1 MIKLKELLSLRE
13 MVYTHQVKPKHKDK
27 MNRETKILEHNTFAT
42 LQPPPDNDSNT
53 TLNEINKLAKIE
65 PDKKRVERGDDVKKL
80 FYPLI
85 KEIKSVDKEHIDLL
99 IKDSAKYIFKLKYQ
113 YNRPRPYQVAEFY
126 DIDLNGTQLDSM
138 KTPSYP
144 SGHAVQGYLVAELLS
159 HMDPKNSFEYR
170 TMGER
175 IAHSRIIAKAHYP
188 SDKKFGKVV
197 ADVLF
202 EGLIKK

>member
-65 PDKKRVERGDDVKKL
+65 PDKKRVERGDNVKEL

-85 KEIKSVDKEHIDLL
+85 KEIKSVDKEHIESL
-99 IKDSAKYIFKLKYQ
+99 
-113 YNRPRPYQVAEFY
+113 
-126 DIDLNGTQLDSM
+126 
-138 KTPSYP
+138 
-144 SGHAVQGYLVAELLS
+144 
-159 HMDPKNSFEYR
+159 
-170 TMGER
+170 
-175 IAHSRIIAKAHYP
+175 
-188 SDKKFGKVV
+188 
-197 ADVLF
+197 
-202 EGLIKK
+202 

>member
-1 MIKLKELLSLRE
+1 MIKLKELLSLRG

-126 DIDLNGTQLDSM
+126 ER
-138 KTPSYP
+138 
-144 SGHAVQGYLVAELLS
+144 ELPL
-159 HMDPKNSFEYR
+159 
-170 TMGER
+170 
-175 IAHSRIIAKAHYP
+175 
-188 SDKKFGKVV
+188 
-197 ADVLF
+197 
-202 EGLIKK
+202 

>member
-144 SGHAVQGYLVAELLS
+144 SGHATQGYLIGEYLA
-159 HMDPKNSFEYR
+159 MKDPQNAHEYKQV
-170 TMGER
+170 GED
-175 IAHSRIIAKAHYP
+175 IAHSRIVAKAHYK
-188 SDKKFGKVV
+188 SDKIYGKRL
-197 ADVLF
+197 A
-202 EGLIKK
+202 EYLIKHLKD

>member
-42 LQPPPDNDSNT
+42 LHPPPYNDSNT

-144 SGHAVQGYLVAELLS
+144 SGHATQGYLIAEYLCLK
-159 HMDPKNSFEYR
+159 DPHNETLYR
-170 TMGER
+170 SVGEE
-175 IAHSRIIAKAHYP
+175 IAESRIIAKAHYP
-188 SDKKFGKVV
+188 SDKIAGKYL
-197 ADVLF
+197 ANQ
-202 EGLIKK
+202 LIKFII

>member
-65 PDKKRVERGDDVKKL
+65 PDKKRVERGDNVKEL

-144 SGHAVQGYLVAELLS
+144 SGHATQGYLIAEYLCLK
-159 HMDPKNSFEYR
+159 DPHNETLYR
-170 TMGER
+170 SVGEE
-175 IAHSRIIAKAHYP
+175 IAESRIIAKAHYP
-188 SDKKFGKVV
+188 SDKIAGKYL
-197 ADVLF
+197 ANQ
-202 EGLIKK
+202 LIKFII

>member
-144 SGHAVQGYLVAELLS
+144 SGHATQGYLVGEYLA
-159 HMDPKNSFEYR
+159 MKDPQNAHEYKQV
-170 TMGER
+170 GED
-175 IAHSRIIAKAHYP
+175 IAHSRIVAKAHYK
-188 SDKKFGKVV
+188 SDKIYGKRL
-197 ADVLF
+197 A
-202 EGLIKK
+202 EYLIKHLKD

>member
-65 PDKKRVERGDDVKKL
+65 PDKKRVERGDDVKEL

-144 SGHAVQGYLVAELLS
+144 SGHATQGYLIAEYLCLK
-159 HMDPKNSFEYR
+159 DPHNETLYR
-170 TMGER
+170 SVGEE
-175 IAHSRIIAKAHYP
+175 IAESRIIAKAHYP
-188 SDKKFGKVV
+188 SDKIAGKYL
-197 ADVLF
+197 ANQ
-202 EGLIKK
+202 LIKFII

>member
-144 SGHAVQGYLVAELLS
+144 SGHATQGYLIAEYLCLK
-159 HMDPKNSFEYR
+159 DPHNETLYR
-170 TMGER
+170 SVGEE
-175 IAHSRIIAKAHYP
+175 IAESRIIAKAHYP
-188 SDKKFGKVV
+188 SDKIAGKYL
-197 ADVLF
+197 ANQ
-202 EGLIKK
+202 LIKFII